1 MVEML
6 RPFQQRK
13 RMTQVAETL
22 ARALASQ
29 RRPVL
34 SNYDIFRELW
44 VIYQSGTAKYLR
56 GETPSR
62 EVFRRTRSLL
72 RSEGIIRQDHD
83 YSSHWRLVD
92 KPDAPAEDVI
102 CSVDPFCH
110 IAHLS
115 ALQRYGLTNR
125 RPEHLLLVEPT
136 PVLRRQLVRELME
149 RDYGEVL
156 EDPNADIEPA
166 KAVMHPE
173 TVRGRPVSIG
183 TTKFAADQLPVKGSL
198 SRIATV
204 GQTFLDTL
212 DNPDLSGGMSHVLNI
227 WFEHAATYLEEIIER
242 LTRAEK
248 GIWKVRA
255 GYILEEHIG
264 IRDPRISA
272 WASFAQRGSSRV
284 LDPGKPFAS
293 SFSEKWMLS
302 LNV

>member
-1 MVEML
+1 
-6 RPFQQRK
+6 
-13 RMTQVAETL
+13 MTQVAETL

-29 RRPVL
+29 PKPVL
-34 SNYDIFRELW
+34 SNYDLFRDLW
-44 VIYQSGTAKYLR
+44 IIYQSGTAKYLR

-83 YSSHWRLVD
+83 YGSHWRLVD

-149 RDYGEVL
+149 RDYGDVL
-156 EDPNADIEPA
+156 KDLDVDIEPA
-166 KAVMHPE
+166 KAVTHPH
-173 TVRGRPVSIG
+173 TVRGRPISID
-183 TTKFAADQLPVKGSL
+183 TTKFSGDQLPIKGSL
-198 SRIATV
+198 SRIATI

-212 DNPDLSGGMSHVLNI
+212 DSPDLNGGMSHVLDI
-227 WFEHAATYLEEIIER
+227 WAEHAVTYLEEIIER
-242 LTRAEK
+242 VTRAEK
-248 GIWKVRA
+248 AIWKVRA

-272 WASFAQRGSSRV
+272 WSGFAQRGSSRV
-284 LDPGKPFAS
+284 LDPGRPFAPL
-293 SFSEKWMLS
+293 FSEKWMLS

>member
-1 MVEML
+1 MAEAI

-29 RRPVL
+29 PRPVL
-34 SNYDIFRELW
+34 SNYDLFRELW
-44 VIYQSGTAKYLR
+44 IIYKAGTAKYLR

-72 RSEGIIRQDHD
+72 RSEGIIRQDLD
-83 YSSHWRLVD
+83 YGSHWRLVD
-92 KPDAPAEDVI
+92 KPNAPAEDVI
-102 CSVDPFCH
+102 CSVDPFCY

-125 RPEHLLLVEPT
+125 RPDHLLLVEPT
-136 PVLRRQLVRELME
+136 PVLRRQMVRELMA
-149 RDYGEVL
+149 RDYGDIL

-166 KAVMHPE
+166 KAVTHPN
-173 TVRGRPVSIG
+173 TVRGRPISID
-183 TTKFAADQLPVKGSL
+183 TTKFSGDQIPIRGSL
-198 SRIATV
+198 SRIATI

-212 DNPDLSGGMSHVLNI
+212 NNPELSGGMSHVLDI
-227 WFEHAATYLEEIIER
+227 WSQHASTYIEEIIDR
-242 LTRAEK
+242 VGRAEK
-248 GIWKVRA
+248 SIWKVRA

-284 LDPGKPFAS
+284 LDPGKQFAPL
-293 SFSEKWMLS
+293 FSEKWMLS

>member
-1 MVEML
+1 
-6 RPFQQRK
+6 
-13 RMTQVAETL
+13 MTQVAETL
-22 ARALASQ
+22 ARALTSQ
-29 RRPVL
+29 PKPVV

-44 VIYQSGTAKYLR
+44 IIYQSGTAKYLR

-83 YSSHWRLVD
+83 YSAHWRLLD

-136 PVLRRQLVRELME
+136 PVLRRELVRELME

-156 EDPNADIEPA
+156 EGPHADIEPA
-166 KAVMHPE
+166 KAVMHPDM
-173 TVRGRPVSIG
+173 VRGRPISID
-183 TTKFAADQLPVKGSL
+183 TTKFSGDQIPIKGSL
-198 SRIATV
+198 SRIATI

-212 DNPDLSGGMSHVLNI
+212 ASPDLSGGMSHVLDI
-227 WFEHAATYLEEIIER
+227 WSQHAATYLEEIIER
-242 LTRAEK
+242 VTRAEK

-264 IRDPRISA
+264 IHDPRISA

-284 LDPGKPFAS
+284 LDPGKPFAPL
-293 SFSEKWMLS
+293 FSEKWMLS

>member
-1 MVEML
+1 ML

-22 ARALASQ
+22 ARALISQ
-29 RRPVL
+29 PKPVL

-44 VIYQSGTAKYLR
+44 IIYQSGTAKYLR

-72 RSEGIIRQDHD
+72 RSEGIIRQDND
-83 YSSHWRLVD
+83 YRTHWRLVD

-136 PVLRRQLVRELME
+136 PVLRRELVRELME

-156 EDPNADIEPA
+156 EDTDADIEPA
-166 KAVMHPE
+166 KAVLHPD
-173 TVRGRPVSIG
+173 TVRGRPISID
-183 TTKFAADQLPVKGSL
+183 TTKFSGDQIPIKGSL
-198 SRIATV
+198 SRIATI

-212 DNPDLSGGMSHVLNI
+212 ASPDESGGMSHVLDI
-227 WFEHAATYLEEIIER
+227 WSEYAATYLEEIIER
-242 LTRAEK
+242 VTRAEK

-264 IRDPRISA
+264 ISDPRISA

-284 LDPGKPFAS
+284 LDPGKPFDPL
-293 SFSEKWMLS
+293 FSEKWMLS

>member
-1 MVEML
+1 
-6 RPFQQRK
+6 
-13 RMTQVAETL
+13 MTQVAETL
-22 ARALASQ
+22 SRALTSQ
-29 RRPVL
+29 PRPVL
-34 SNYDIFRELW
+34 SNYDMFRELW
-44 VIYQSGTAKYLR
+44 IIYQSKTAKYLR

-136 PVLRRQLVRELME
+136 PVMRRQLVRELME
-149 RDYGEVL
+149 RDYGEL
-156 EDPNADIEPA
+156 LDDTDKDIEPA
-166 KAVMHPE
+166 KAVAHPD
-173 TVRGRPVSIG
+173 TVRGRPISID
-183 TTKFAADQLPVKGSL
+183 TTKFPADQIPIKGSL
-198 SRIATV
+198 SRIATI

-212 DNPDLSGGMSHVLNI
+212 DSPELSGGMSHVLDI
-227 WFEHAATYLEEIIER
+227 WSEHAPTYVEEIIDR
-242 LTRAEK
+242 VARAEK

-264 IRDPRISA
+264 IRDPRISV

-284 LDPGKPFAS
+284 LDPGKPFAPL
-293 SFSEKWMLS
+293 FSEKWMLS